1 MEFFR
6 FDLDVSREISQFS
19 SHNASISPII
29 RNRTATVGCI
39 HLKDN
44 SVLGMHP
51 AACPQLFLIV
61 DGDGWVKTAGGEQVA
76 VQKGTAVYWSEGEE
90 HESGSYLGM
99 TAIVIEG
106 PDLDP
111 HKYLKPLE

>member
-6 FDLDVSREISQFS
+6 FDTETSREITQFN
-19 SHNASISPII
+19 SHNTSISPIL
-29 RNRTATVGCI
+29 RNTTATIGCI

-51 AACPQLFLIV
+51 ATCPQLFLIV
-61 DGDGWVKTAGGEQVA
+61 DGEGWVKTAGSEQVA
-76 VQKGTAVYWSEGEE
+76 VVKGTAVYWTEGEE

-106 PDLDP
+106 SDLDP
-111 HKYLKPLE
+111 HVYLKPLE

>member
-1 MEFFR
+1 
-6 FDLDVSREISQFS
+6 
-19 SHNASISPII
+19 PII
-29 RNRTATVGCI
+29 RNKTATVGCI
-39 HLKDN
+39 YLKEN

-61 DGDGWVKTAGGEQVA
+61 DGEGWIKTAGGEQIA
-76 VQKGTAVYWSEGEE
+76 VQKGAVYWYEGEE

-106 PDLDP
+106 PGLDP
-111 HKYLKPLE
+111 QLYLKPLE

>member
-6 FDLDVSREISQFS
+6 FDSGISREITQFS
-19 SHNASISPII
+19 SHNASISPIL
-29 RNRTATVGCI
+29 RNTTATVGCI
-39 HLKDN
+39 HLKEN

-61 DGDGWVKTAGGEQVA
+61 DGEGWIKTARGEQIA
-76 VQKGTAVYWSEGEE
+76 VEKGTAVFWTEGEE

-106 PDLDP
+106 PDLYP
-111 HKYLKPLE
+111 HAYLKPLE